1 MIHDRRNEKLN
12 QHSASP
18 NVHQPEA
25 HNQLSDRGALTV
37 SSESRRIMTE
47 AHECPGAMLLTVSA
61 SLSASWA
68 HQSWLAMAH
77 QL

>member
-47 AHECPGAMLLTVSA
+47 AHECPGAMPQ
-61 SLSASWA
+61 A
-68 HQSWLAMAH
+68 HHDRGA
-77 QL
+77 